1 MSEFSSTYLQQVTS
15 AESLGKRRLFRS
27 QFDLQQ
33 IPSLLAVERDNREIK
48 IHVKNFSELKKN
60 QIKTV
65 PNDSYG

>member
-15 AESLGKRRLFRS
+15 AESLGKRRLFRG